1 MRKFNINVNGNSYV
15 VEVEELTDGEVVVS
29 APIAQATPV
38 APVVAAPTP
47 VAKPVAP
54 APAPKAV
61 SAGGEAVNA
70 PMPGTVLKLA
80 VADGAT
86 VKKGDKI
93 LVLEAM
99 KMENDINAV
108 VDGVVSFAVRSGDSV
123 ETGAV
128 LAYIK

>member
-1 MRKFNINVNGNSYV
+1 MRKFNVNVNGNTYV
-15 VEVEELTDGEVVVS
+15 VEVEEVGAGVV
-29 APIAQATPV
+29 AA
-38 APVVAAPTP
+38 APVVTAAPVAAPVAAPAP
-47 VAKPVAP
+47 VAKP
-54 APAPKAV
+54 AV
-61 SAGGEAVNA
+61 TGGEPVNA

-108 VDGVVSFAVRSGDSV
+108 CDGTVSFVVRSGESV
-123 ETGAV
+123 ETGATRAV
-128 LAYIK
+128 MK

>member
-1 MRKFNINVNGNSYV
+1 MRKFNVNVNGNTYV
-15 VEVEELTDGEVVVS
+15 VEVEEVGAGSV
-29 APIAQATPV
+29 AA
-38 APVVAAPTP
+38 APVVTAAPVAAPAPAAAPAP
-47 VAKPVAP
+47 VAKPVT
-54 APAPKAV
+54 
-61 SAGGEAVNA
+61 AGGEAVKA

-108 VDGVVSFAVRSGDSV
+108 CDGTVSFAVRAGDSV
-123 ETGAV
+123 ETGAT

>member
-1 MRKFNINVNGNSYV
+1 MRKFNVNVIGNTFV
-15 VEVEELTDGEVVVS
+15 VEVEELTNGAVVEPVVTSVAPAPVAS
-29 APIAQATPV
+29 AP
-38 APVVAAPTP
+38 APA
-47 VAKPVAP
+47 PVAP
-54 APAPKAV
+54 APAPAKPAV
-61 SAGGEAVNA
+61 SGGEKVTA

-80 VADGAT
+80 VSEGAT

-108 VDGVVSFAVRSGDSV
+108 CDGVVSFAVRSGDSV

-128 LAYIK
+128 LATIA

>member
-1 MRKFNINVNGNSYV
+1 MRKFNVNVNGNTYV
-15 VEVEELTDGEVVVS
+15 VEVEEVGAGSV
-29 APIAQATPV
+29 AA
-38 APVVAAPTP
+38 APVVTAAPVAAPAP
-47 VAKPVAP
+47 VAKPAT
-54 APAPKAV
+54 
-61 SAGGEAVNA
+61 AGGEAVKA

-93 LVLEAM
+93 MVLEAM

-108 VDGVVSFAVRSGDSV
+108 CDGTVSFAVRAGDGV
-123 ETGAV
+123 ETGAT

>member
-1 MRKFNINVNGNSYV
+1 MRKFNVNVNGNTYV
-15 VEVEELTDGEVVVS
+15 VEVEEVGAGVVAS
-29 APIAQATPV
+29 
-38 APVVAAPTP
+38 APVVIAAAPVAAPAPVAAAPAP
-47 VAKPVAP
+47 VAKP
-54 APAPKAV
+54 AV
-61 SAGGEAVNA
+61 TGGEPVKA

-108 VDGVVSFAVRSGDSV
+108 CDGTVSFVVKSGESV
-123 ETGAV
+123 ETGAT
-128 LAYIK
+128 LAVIK